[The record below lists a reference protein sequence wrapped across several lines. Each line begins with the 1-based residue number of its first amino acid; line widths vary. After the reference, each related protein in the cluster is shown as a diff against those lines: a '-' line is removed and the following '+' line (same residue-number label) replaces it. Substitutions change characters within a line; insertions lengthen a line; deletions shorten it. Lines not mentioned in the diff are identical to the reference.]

1 LHDHRNDDARKRPAA
16 VPLIAEVFAANL
28 RRERRIAGLNQEQA
42 AARAQIHRTEVSLL
56 ERCGR
61 IPRID
66 TLLKLAGAL
75 EAEPADLLRGI
86 EWVPVLRD
94 AHDGSGWA
102 LP

>member
-1 LHDHRNDDARKRPAA
+1 LYEHRNGQQP
-16 VPLIAEVFAANL
+16 VPSVAEVFAGNL
-28 RRERRIAGLNQEQA
+28 SRHRRISGLNQEQV

-75 EAEPADLLRGI
+75 EAEPGALLTGI
-86 EWVPVLRD
+86 EWIPVLRD
-94 AHDGSGWA
+94 SYDGSGWA

>member
-1 LHDHRNDDARKRPAA
+1 MHENRS
-16 VPLIAEVFAANL
+16 VPSVTEVFAENM
-28 RRERRIAGLNQEQA
+28 RRCRRIVALNQEQA
-42 AARAQIHRTEVSLL
+42 AARAQLHRTEISLL
-56 ERCGR
+56 ERAGR
-61 IPRID
+61 TPKID
-66 TLLKLAGAL
+66 TLLRIAGAL

>member
-1 LHDHRNDDARKRPAA
+1 MHDHRNEDARDQRAA
-16 VPLIAEVFAANL
+16 APLVAEVFAENL
-28 RRERRIAGLNQEQA
+28 RRTRRIIALNQEQV

-61 IPRID
+61 VPRID

-86 EWVPVLRD
+86 EWIPVLRD
-94 AHDGSGWA
+94 SFDGSGWA

>member
-1 LHDHRNDDARKRPAA
+1 M
-16 VPLIAEVFAANL
+16 I
-28 RRERRIAGLNQEQA
+28 GLNQEQV

-66 TLLKLAGAL
+66 TLIKLAGAL
-75 EAEPADLLRGI
+75 EAEPGDLLRGI

>member
-1 LHDHRNDDARKRPAA
+1 MHDHRNDDARKRPAA

-28 RRERRIAGLNQEQA
+28 RRERRLAGLNQEQA

-75 EAEPADLLRGI
+75 EVGPSELLTGI
-86 EWVPVLRD
+86 EWIPVLREPL
-94 AHDGSGWA
+94 DGSGWA
-102 LP
+102 VP